1 MEHLGAWGT
10 LIHEKNL
17 EPKISCQTP
26 FKIRTSEVT
35 SFFIQIVFNSHDDN
49 YLRVILRC
57 PLTFNGQLMDKLSY
71 KQMVGRAGRKG
82 VDSAGES
89 ILLCKV

>member
-1 MEHLGAWGT
+1 MVR
-10 LIHEKNL
+10 
-17 EPKISCQTP
+17 
-26 FKIRTSEVT
+26 IRTSDFS
-35 SFFIQIVFNSHDDN
+35 SFPIQIVLTSHGDN

>member
-1 MEHLGAWGT
+1 MLSSQFSYSICLCFSG
-10 LIHEKNL
+10 KNL
-17 EPKISCQTP
+17 CDGED
-26 FKIRTSEVT
+26 IRTSDFT
-35 SFFIQIVFNSHDDN
+35 SFFIQIVFNSLDDN